1 MSLLF
6 NILPTTL
13 YPLLLSPFLGDN
25 KREIWN
31 RKGSAM
37 KKLKL
42 SLLFVAVAAFI
53 LSGCNRPQLQNEN
66 YSMQGIYNGTWVDR
80 VKVKEEGNFAI
91 VNFPEDGQVAELTL
105 GLKSK
110 DNKIL
115 KEHKTK
121 TTIRGNGDG
130 PFIIEDSAIEKPVE
144 GTISLRG
151 DEIVISINGLNE
163 DQEKKLGLHN
173 GTRLYSKVD
182 YQLK

>member
-1 MSLLF
+1 ML
-6 NILPTTL
+6 NHIWPDAP

-25 KREIWN
+25 KSEIGN

-37 KKLKL
+37 KKLKI
-42 SLLFVAVAAFI
+42 SLLFIAVAAAI
-53 LSGCNRPQLQNEN
+53 LAGCNRPQLKNED

-115 KEHKTK
+115 LENKTK

-130 PFIIEDSAIEKPVE
+130 PFTIEDPALEKPVE

-151 DEIVISINGLNE
+151 DEIVISINGLDEN
-163 DQEKKLGLHN
+163 QEKKLGLHN
-173 GTRLYSKVD
+173 GTKLYSKVD